1 MTGLEFH
8 LDEVNTNPFQSGVPE
23 FTLTCNS
30 SGGPAT
36 DVKWKLG
43 NEALTEDSNHTMN
56 CTLVDQ
62 LGPDYSST
70 LTVTGRTV
78 GNYSCNVSNSKGY
91 STESYKVEG
100 L

>member
-8 LDEVNTNPFQSGVPE
+8 LDEVNTNPFQSGVPV
-23 FTLTCNS
+23 FTLTCTS

-36 DVKWKLG
+36 NVEWKL
-43 NEALTEDSNHTMN
+43 NDEVLTENSNHTMTR
-56 CTLVDQ
+56 TLVDQ

-91 STESYKVEG
+91 STKGYIVEG